1 MAAANT
7 VTVCSKLPW
16 DFIAEAGGK
25 SVTFA
30 GAKAIDPIDDRTA
43 YLTAGY
49 GLTPGVDAEWFD
61 LWQAEVTPE
70 FGPLKNMAIFA
81 EAPAKAA
88 DAAKELAKSVKSGLE
103 QKSDAEVGVEPA
115 KG

>member
-1 MAAANT
+1 MAAAST

-16 DFIAEAGGK
+16 DFVAEAGGK

-30 GAKAIDPIDDRTA
+30 GAKAIDPIDGKTA

-61 LWQAEVTPE
+61 LWQKEVTPE

-81 EAPAKAA
+81 EATPKAA

-103 QKSDAEVGVEPA
+103 QKSDKEVGVEAA
-115 KG
+115 KE

>member
-25 SVTFA
+25 AVVFA
-30 GAKAIDPIDDRTA
+30 GAKAIDPVDGKTPFLIE
-43 YLTAGY
+43 GY

-70 FGPLKNMAIFA
+70 FGPLKNMSIFA

-88 DAAKELAKSVKSGLE
+88 DASKEIAKSVKSGLE
-103 QKSDAEVGVEPA
+103 QKTDAEVGVEPA
-115 KG
+115 KA